1 MKLVLAAAV
10 AASILASAGS
20 ALAQART
27 LEAFVTEANRV
38 PLNATSAFRSDAR
51 RLMGEGNA
59 AIRAVGA
66 EIRAA
71 RAAGRTP
78 PACPTGSIEVNPRQ
92 LLAFLNG
99 IPQARRQR
107 MTPTDG
113 VRAWMASRYPC
124 PAA

>member
-1 MKLVLAAAV
+1 MKFVLAAAV
-10 AASILASAGS
+10 AAAILVPASTV
-20 ALAQART
+20 LAQART

-38 PLNATSAFRSDAR
+38 PLNPTSALRSDAR

-59 AIRAVGA
+59 AFRVVAA
-66 EIRAA
+66 EIRTA
-71 RAAGRTP
+71 RDAGRTP

-92 LLAFLNG
+92 LLAFLNA
-99 IPQARRQR
+99 IPQTRRQR

-113 VRAWMASRYPC
+113 VRLWVASRYPC